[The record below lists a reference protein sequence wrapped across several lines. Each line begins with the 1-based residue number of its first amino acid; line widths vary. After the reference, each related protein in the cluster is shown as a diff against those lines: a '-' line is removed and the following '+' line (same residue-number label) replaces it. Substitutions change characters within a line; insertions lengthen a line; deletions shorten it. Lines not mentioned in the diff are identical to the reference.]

1 MCLEKDPFCKV
12 AVDSQS
18 LDTEIR
24 SWLVERLNVRLMN
37 VVVVTCPYRCEVDP
51 DEERHSYSLF
61 LPFLL
66 QRKACLRFLL
76 TGTGRINCLIPLV
89 FMINE
94 MLIVVCLPRCRFE
107 RSLILVQDALLCK
120 LGSNYAE
127 FEPDIE
133 AAGALD
139 VSTSQEITDRTI
151 RDCVVANSASGLIKL
166 MMDNIALF
174 EN

>member
-1 MCLEKDPFCKV
+1 MSDTDKLKEMYR
-12 AVDSQS
+12 S
-18 LDTEIR
+18 LIHH
-24 SWLVERLNVRLMN
+24 
-37 VVVVTCPYRCEVDP
+37 VTYVTLAGKQHPEGSPMR
-51 DEERHSYSLF
+51 
-61 LPFLL
+61 
-66 QRKACLRFLL
+66 Q
-76 TGTGRINCLIPLV
+76 
-89 FMINE
+89 
-94 MLIVVCLPRCRFE
+94 FE